1 MTPEE
6 NLQKLGLE
14 LPPAAKPLGAYVSAV
29 RSGNLVFTAG
39 QVPLKDGELLAKG
52 KVPTDVPL
60 DVAEASAM
68 QAALNGL
75 AAVRAALGEGA
86 TLERVVRV
94 VRVNVFVNSAPGFT
108 GQARVSNAA
117 SELMVLAFGEAGRH
131 SRCAVGAAELPL
143 NAPVEID
150 LVVEVSP

>member
-1 MTPEE
+1 MNPEE
-6 NLQKLGLE
+6 NLRKLGLE
-14 LPPAAKPLGAYVSAV
+14 LPTPAKPLGAYVAAV

-39 QVPLKDGELLAKG
+39 QVPLKDGQLLAKG

-86 TLERVVRV
+86 TLARVVRV
-94 VRVNVFVNSAPGFT
+94 VRLNVFVNSAPGFT
-108 GQARVSNAA
+108 GQAGVANAA

-131 SRCAVGAAELPL
+131 TRCAVGAAELPL

-150 LVVEVSP
+150 LVVEVM

>member
-1 MTPEE
+1 MGPEE
-6 NLQKLGLE
+6 KLQKLGLE
-14 LPPAAKPLGAYVSAV
+14 LPPAAKPLGAYVTAV
-29 RSGNLVFTAG
+29 RSGNLVFTSG

-60 DVAEASAM
+60 DIAEAAAM

-86 TLERVVRV
+86 TLDRVKRV

-108 GQARVSNAA
+108 GQAGVANAA
-117 SELMVLAFGEAGRH
+117 SQLMLLAFGEAGQH
-131 SRCAVGAAELPL
+131 TRCAVGAAELPL

-150 LVVEVSP
+150 LVVEVAP

>member
-14 LPPAAKPLGAYVSAV
+14 LPPPAKPLGAYVSAV
-29 RSGNLVFTAG
+29 RSGNLIFTAG
-39 QVPLKDGELLAKG
+39 QVPMKDGELLAKG

-60 DVAEASAM
+60 DIAEASAM

-75 AAVRAALGEGA
+75 AAVRAALGDGA

-94 VRVNVFVNSAPGFT
+94 VRLNVFVNSAPGFT
-108 GQARVSNAA
+108 GQATVANAA
-117 SELMVLAFGEAGRH
+117 SQLMVLAFGEAGRH
-131 SRCAVGAAELPL
+131 TRCAVGAAELPL

-150 LVVEVSP
+150 LVVEVQ